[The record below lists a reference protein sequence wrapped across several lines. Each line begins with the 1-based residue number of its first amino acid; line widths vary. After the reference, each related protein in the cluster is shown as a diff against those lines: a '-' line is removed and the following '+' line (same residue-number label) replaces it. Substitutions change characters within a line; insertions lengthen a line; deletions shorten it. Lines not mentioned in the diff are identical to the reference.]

1 MSVYSIDLCKEFVMT
16 ELTDKTKAELS
27 EVVDGAIC
35 CADVLDWESLA
46 DFEEEI
52 LSSIEA
58 WLTVTDL
65 NEAEHA
71 YCSKLVAEYWHEH
84 GGDDDREEEEEE

>member
-1 MSVYSIDLCKEFVMT
+1 MT
-16 ELTDKTKAELS
+16 ELTDKDKAELS

-35 CADVLDWESLA
+35 CADVVDWESLA
-46 DFEEEI
+46 EFEDEM
-52 LSSIEA
+52 LSSIEVN
-58 WLTVTDL
+58 LEL
-65 NEAEHA
+65 NEDEHA

>member
-1 MSVYSIDLCKEFVMT
+1 MS
-16 ELTDKTKAELS
+16 ELTDKDKAELS

-35 CADVLDWESLA
+35 CADPVDWESLA

-58 WLTVTDL
+58 WTDL
-65 NEAEHA
+65 GEAEHA
-71 YCSKLVAEYWHEH
+71 YCAQLVAEYWREH
-84 GGDDDREEEEEE
+84 GGDDDREKEEE